1 MKLGLSPEEVTA
13 VLAQVQTVLDKGLD
27 ADVKALKK
35 AADDKPAS
43 EMSPPSASPPAS
55 PPSAPASPPASAS
68 PAESGPPAPPSAP
81 PMDGPPSADAPP
93 MDGAPTDPAAEMGA
107 DASPEQLEAEYAA
120 LSDQELDM
128 HYMAAKKALW
138 ARKGPGEETSP
149 PMEGE
154 APPMEGAPPAPPSAP
169 PSAPPMPPEMG
180 KGEKEV
186 STSAASASASPMP
199 EKPFGKA
206 EQERMEDLQAQV
218 VGLTKLVKNLCE
230 TPVRKGITSI
240 TQVEPKNEPEIRLP
254 ENMNPSLI
262 SSFLR
267 EKVATLSKADRDLV
281 MKVYDGKVS
290 VQKIAHLLK

>member
-1 MKLGLSPEEVTA
+1 
-13 VLAQVQTVLDKGLD
+13 
-27 ADVKALKK
+27 
-35 AADDKPAS
+35 
-43 EMSPPSASPPAS
+43 
-55 PPSAPASPPASAS
+55 
-68 PAESGPPAPPSAP
+68 
-81 PMDGPPSADAPP
+81 
-93 MDGAPTDPAAEMGA
+93 
-107 DASPEQLEAEYAA
+107 
-120 LSDQELDM
+120 
-128 HYMAAKKALW
+128 
-138 ARKGPGEETSP
+138 
-149 PMEGE
+149 
-154 APPMEGAPPAPPSAP
+154 
-169 PSAPPMPPEMG
+169 MPPEMG